1 MIAPQASARSK
12 TGMPLARAS
21 TISGFSSRT
30 AAVRTTNWMSG
41 ATFMALWPIL
51 TSMPRERR
59 CSVFSLSA
67 MSEPSIT
74 RPMPA
79 RTSASG
85 AMLTP
90 PTPIK
95 CPRMPGLR

>member
-1 MIAPQASARSK
+1 MMAPQASARSN
-12 TGMPLARAS
+12 TGMPRARAS
-21 TISGFSSRT
+21 TISLLSSLT
-30 AAVRTTNWMSG
+30 AAVRTTNCMSG

-67 MSEPSIT
+67 MSEPSMT
-74 RPMPA
+74 SPMPA

-95 CPRMPGLR
+95 CPRIPGFK